1 MIKLEHL
8 SKTFH
13 KGLTNESIALREV
26 SLQILQGEYVI
37 IVGANGSGKSTL
49 LNLIA
54 GNIFPDNGKIYIDNT
69 DVTEWKDFQRS
80 KFISRIFQNP
90 LQGTAPDL
98 SVLDNFRL
106 AALRSKSKEL
116 VVGINKQF
124 ERLVKERISVL
135 KLGLENKIHQPM
147 GTLSG
152 GQRQALTLVMGTM
165 DDSKLML
172 LDEPAAAL
180 DPRSAALVM
189 EKANEIIARN
199 YLTAILVT
207 HNIKDALQYG
217 HRLVQM
223 NEGTIVRDLNSMEKC
238 KLIAEEL
245 YRWFE

>member
-13 KGLTNESIALREV
+13 KGLSNESVALKDV
-26 SLQILQGEYVI
+26 SLQINQSEYVV

-49 LNLIA
+49 LNLVA
-54 GNIFPDNGKIYIDNT
+54 GTFPADNGNIHIDNT
-69 DVTEWKDFQRS
+69 DVTNWKDYQRS
-80 KFISRIFQNP
+80 KFIARVFQNP

-106 AALRSKSKEL
+106 AALRTQPKKLIS
-116 VVGINKQF
+116 GINKNF
-124 ERLVKERISVL
+124 ESLVRESISVL

-165 DDSKLML
+165 DNCKLL
-172 LDEPAAAL
+172 LMDEPTAAL

-189 EKANEIIARN
+189 EKANDIITMN
-199 YLTAILVT
+199 KLTAILVT
-207 HNIKDALQYG
+207 HNMKDALQ
-217 HRLVQM
+217 
-223 NEGTIVRDLNSMEKC
+223 
-238 KLIAEEL
+238 
-245 YRWFE
+245 

>member
-1 MIKLEHL
+1 MIRLEHL

-13 KGLTNESIALREV
+13 KSLSKEIVAVRDV
-26 SLQILQGEYVI
+26 SMQIQQGEYII

-54 GNIFPDNGKIYIDNT
+54 GNIFPDSGKIHINNT
-69 DVTEWKDFQRS
+69 EVTTWKDYQRS

-106 AALRSKSKEL
+106 AALRTQRKKLIS
-116 VVGINKQF
+116 GINKKF
-124 ERLVKERISVL
+124 EQSVNEHISLL
-135 KLGLENKIHQPM
+135 KLGLENKLHQLM

-165 DDSKLML
+165 DNCKLML

-180 DPRSAALVM
+180 DPRSAELVM
-189 EKANEIIARN
+189 EKANDIIAMKK
-199 YLTAILVT
+199 LTAILVT
-207 HNIKDALQYG
+207 HNMKDALHYG
-217 HRLVQM
+217 NRLIQM
-223 NEGTIVRDLNSMEKC
+223 KEGVVVRDLNDEQKTN
-238 KLIAEEL
+238 LVQEEL
-245 YRWFE
+245 YKWFD

>member
-13 KGLTNESIALREV
+13 KGLSNESLAVRDV
-26 SLQILQGEYVI
+26 SLQIQQGEYLI
-37 IVGANGSGKSTL
+37 IVGSNGSGKSTL

-54 GNIFPDNGKIYIDNT
+54 GNIFPDNGNIHINTT
-69 DVTEWKDFQRS
+69 DVTTWKDYQRS
-80 KFISRIFQNP
+80 KFISRVFQNP

-106 AALRSKSKEL
+106 AALRTQHKKLIS
-116 VVGINKQF
+116 GINKNF
-124 ERLVKERISVL
+124 EQLVKEHINVL
-135 KLGLENKIHQPM
+135 RLGLENKLHQPM

-165 DDSKLML
+165 DNCKLML

-189 EKANEIIARN
+189 EKANDIIIIN
-199 YLTAILVT
+199 KLTAILVT
-207 HNIKDALQYG
+207 HNMKDALQYG
-217 HRLVQM
+217 NRLIQM
-223 NEGTIVRDLNSMEKC
+223 KEGVVIRDLNGEQKN
-238 KLIAEEL
+238 KLMQEEL
-245 YRWFE
+245 YRWFD